1 MYCHLKKVVID
12 DDWMKE
18 VVSFVDSFCW
28 VISKCCKKMLRG
40 FLVKGERF
48 ASHHRGTYA
57 GWEAISPFAK
67 KPPTFFSTLWEDPTK
82 AINKETSSFIHTTSK
97 PLFWDEQVII
107 IVKQN
112 QQRSVVVT
120 LFSKHFSPHHFLF
133 PPKNG
138 GSCFVSKATLIWE
151 KKCPFHKKIYL
162 FKL

>member
-1 MYCHLKKVVID
+1 MMMNSHLKKVVID

-18 VVSFVDSFCW
+18 VVSFVDNFCW

-48 ASHHRGTYA
+48 ASHHHGIYA

-82 AINKETSSFIHTTSK
+82 DINKETSPFIHTTST
-97 PLFWDEQVII
+97 PLFWDDRVIK

-120 LFSKHFSPHHFLF
+120 KISKHFLPYHFLF
-133 PPKNG
+133 PSKIMVEVVLLKKQHVREKN
-138 GSCFVSKATLIWE
+138 VSFTK
-151 KKCPFHKKIYL
+151 
-162 FKL
+162 

>member
-1 MYCHLKKVVID
+1 
-12 DDWMKE
+12 
-18 VVSFVDSFCW
+18 
-28 VISKCCKKMLRG
+28 MLRG

-48 ASHHRGTYA
+48 ASHHHGIYA

-97 PLFWDEQVII
+97 PLFWDDRVIK

-120 LFSKHFSPHHFLF
+120 KIPKHFLPYRFLF
-133 PPKNG
+133 PQKMVEVVLLKKQRM
-138 GSCFVSKATLIWE
+138 FE
-151 KKCPFHKKIYL
+151 KKLSLSLKRDNTTIYL
-162 FKL
+162 FFLFFLFKDLSFQSEKRST